1 MTAAVQSSG
10 AAVVDAALLKDAMS
24 RFTTGVTV
32 VTTHHEGHDYG
43 MTCNSFNSVSLD
55 PPMVLWSIRQSS
67 QAHAAFVGSA
77 GYVVNVLSTTQKDV
91 AMKFTQGSHDER
103 FHGVPARRSASN
115 KPQLTDAV
123 AWFECDLVQAIPVG
137 DHTIMLGKV
146 TACGTQAGQG
156 LAYSQR
162 AFGVMQAL

>member
-1 MTAAVQSSG
+1 MSAAVG
-10 AAVVDAALLKDAMS
+10 IDAAVLKDALS

-32 VTTHHEGHDYG
+32 VTTSHEGQDFG

-55 PPMVLWSIRQSS
+55 PPVVLWSIRQSS
-67 QAHAAFVGSA
+67 QAHAAFVGSG
-77 GYVVNVLSTTQKDV
+77 GYVVNVLAAPQKDV
-91 AMKFTQGSHDER
+91 AMKFTQGSHNER
-103 FHGVPARRSASN
+103 FEGVPTQRSATQ
-115 KPQLTDAV
+115 KPLLTQAL
-123 AWFECDLVQAIPVG
+123 AWFECDLLQAIPVG

-146 TACGTQAGQG
+146 TACGAQAGQG